1 MKAIR
6 YGLCMTILASTLGCQ
21 SYVSDKLSEVSLGP
35 EPVPHA
41 ELIDK
46 SASSNDL
53 ANLPSPPAYG
63 GLPNFRPKAKG
74 VYVSGWAAG
83 TSKLDNIIE
92 LIDRSELN
100 ALVIDVKND
109 SGQVTFDSQLPL
121 VNELGADSKL
131 MIPDIKKLVADLK
144 KKNIYT
150 IARVVVFKDPHAA
163 SIKTEWAIHTKDGAV
178 WRNKRGESWVDPY
191 NQQVWKYT
199 LDVAKEAADCGFD
212 EIQFDYV
219 RFPDNSRALDREVEY
234 QNPHNWSKTKAI
246 SQFLSQ
252 ARKELNGKGVF
263 VSADV
268 FGMTPSVSDDMG
280 IGQKWNE
287 LASEIDVISPMI
299 YPSHYGSGVFGVEH
313 PDLQPYRI
321 VRQALSDSLEQND
334 QLLKEGKQPAAVRP
348 WLQDFTAVWVK
359 PHQPY
364 GSEEVLAQIQA
375 AQELGIDEY
384 LLWNSSCTYTFR

>member
-1 MKAIR
+1 
-6 YGLCMTILASTLGCQ
+6 
-21 SYVSDKLSEVSLGP
+21 
-35 EPVPHA
+35 
-41 ELIDK
+41 
-46 SASSNDL
+46 
-53 ANLPSPPAYG
+53 
-63 GLPNFRPKAKG
+63 

-83 TSKLDNIIE
+83 TSRLDKIIE
-92 LIDRSELN
+92 LIDQSELN

-121 VNELGADSKL
+121 VNEFGADSKL
-131 MIPDIKKLVADLK
+131 MIPDIKKLVTDLK
-144 KKNIYT
+144 KKDIYT
-150 IARVVVFKDPHAA
+150 IARVVAFKDPYAA
-163 SIKTEWAIHTKDGAV
+163 SIKTEWALHTKDGAI

-191 NQQVWKYT
+191 NQQVWKYA

-219 RFPDNSRALDREVEY
+219 RFPDNSRMIDREVEY
-234 QNPHNWSKTKAI
+234 QNPNNWSKTTAI
-246 SQFLSQ
+246 AQFLSQ
-252 ARKELNGKGVF
+252 AKKELNEKGVF

-268 FGMTPSVSDDMG
+268 FGLTPSVSDDMG
-280 IGQKWNE
+280 IGQKWSE

-313 PDLQPYRI
+313 PDLEPYRI
-321 VRQALSDSLEQND
+321 VQQALVDSLNKNE
-334 QLLKEGKQPAAVRP
+334 QLLNEGKQPAAVRP
-348 WLQDFTAVWVK
+348 WLQDFTAAWVK

-364 GSEEVLAQIQA
+364 GKEEVFAQIQA